1 MDLDHENT
9 DYQGRLGD
17 AGSFLSNRQ
26 MAKVLSEIY
35 NDAGKT
41 LENPIMCGIVD
52 RPDGTS
58 SLWRCEA
65 VVRFPQGTPRLFSA
79 KARSCFRRYR
89 SSCTSPFLHVLR
101 FRVRRAPSS
110 GATEAHALSC

>member
-1 MDLDHENT
+1 VDLDHDNT

-17 AGSFLSNRQ
+17 AGSFLSNKQ

-52 RPDGTS
+52 KPDGTS

-65 VVRFPQGTPRLFSA
+65 VVRFPEGTPRLFSA
-79 KARSCFRRYR
+79 KARDCFRRCVFEKALVKR
-89 SSCTSPFLHVLR
+89 WNSRALLFESS
-101 FRVRRAPSS
+101 
-110 GATEAHALSC
+110 